1 MILKEAKIYKY
12 KTFEEE
18 QKIQLEEDY
27 TAIVGMNESGKTCLL
42 EAIAKANS
50 YKQNFKFNVID
61 DYPRKFK
68 KALDK
73 SGQNPAAIELIFK
86 FNDEE
91 LEMISTFI
99 NYHYTD
105 FEFKYI
111 KNYDNSS
118 KFEIITEIDYIEFLK
133 KTINIEESKL
143 ESIINYFKIDY
154 EQYINSLNT
163 DVDSELIEKLKK
175 FEFKPSEKLNI
186 KDQINEHIISKII
199 NPNFP
204 KILYYDEYAVLP
216 DKVSIDE
223 LRNGSSS
230 SFETARA
237 LLEVSDIDINK
248 LSLSESKFEEYRS
261 EIEAT
266 EAYITEELLK
276 YWSTNNNLAFRFDL
290 SNNGQNYNQIRYNL
304 NVRIYNSRTR
314 MTLPFSAR
322 SKGFTWFVSF
332 LVWFKKLQEDN
343 TQNVII
349 LLDEPGLNLHA
360 KAQEDLLKFIRDLAK
375 DYQVIYTTHSP
386 FMIGSDELNKVRTIK
401 FDEVKGSV
409 IMDSVQQKD
418 PNTLFPLQAALGYD
432 IAQNLFISSKNL
444 VVEGIA
450 DLVYLNYMSAFLK
463 EKGRVGLDENITII
477 PVGGAD
483 KVSSFISLLR
493 GSDLNV
499 VCLLDTLS
507 NSTSQK
513 IDNLIKNKLF
523 ESKKLC
529 TYEAI
534 INKKYADVEDL
545 FSISDY
551 LNIYNSA
558 NNSSLVI
565 TNDEKI
571 NRGIISYIESQTAS
585 KFNHYLPAKW
595 LISNP
600 GIKLE
605 EESLN
610 NFEKVFLLIN
620 KLFSK

>member
-50 YKQNFKFNVID
+50 YKQDFKFNIID

-91 LEMISTFI
+91 LKLISSFI
-99 NYHYTD
+99 NYNYTD

-133 KTINIEESKL
+133 RTINIEESKL
-143 ESIINYFKIDY
+143 ENIINYFKTDY
-154 EQYINSLNT
+154 EQYIDSLNT
-163 DVDSELIEKLKK
+163 DIDSELIEKLKK

-290 SNNGQNYNQIRYNL
+290 SNNGQNYNPIRYNL

-360 KAQEDLLKFIRDLAK
+360 KAQEDLLKFIMDLAK

-386 FMIGSDELNKVRTIK
+386 FMIGSDKLNKVRTIK

-450 DLVYLNYMSAFLK
+450 DLVYLNYMSSILK
-463 EKGRVGLDENITII
+463 ELGREYLDDSITIV

-493 GSDLNV
+493 GNDLKV
-499 VCLLDTLS
+499 VCLLDTMS

-513 IDNLIKNKLF
+513 LDNLIVNKLF
-523 ESKKLC
+523 ETKNLC
-529 TYEAI
+529 TYESI
-534 INKKYADVEDL
+534 VSKKYADVEDL
-545 FSISDY
+545 FDYSDY
-551 LNIYNSA
+551 INIYNNA
-558 NNSSLVI
+558 TSSSFSLSEIKNIRKGIVDLI
-565 TNDEKI
+565 ERSTN
-571 NRGIISYIESQTAS
+571 T

-600 GIKLE
+600 QTNL
-605 EESLN
+605 SDNTLS
-610 NFEKVFLLIN
+610 NFEKVFIKVN
-620 KLFSK
+620 QLFK

>member
-50 YKQNFKFNVID
+50 YKQKLKFNVID

-154 EQYINSLNT
+154 EQYIDGLNT
-163 DVDSELIEKLKK
+163 DIDSELIEKLKK
-175 FEFKPSEKLNI
+175 FEFRPSEKLNI

-223 LRNGSSS
+223 LRNGSSPS
-230 SFETARA
+230 IETARA

-276 YWSTNNNLAFRFDL
+276 YWSTNNNLAFKFDL

-409 IMDSVQQKD
+409 IMDSIQQKD

-450 DLVYLNYMSAFLK
+450 DLVYLNYMSSILK
-463 EKGRVGLDENITII
+463 ELGREYLDDSITIV

-493 GSDLNV
+493 GNDLKV
-499 VCLLDTLS
+499 VCLLDTMS

-513 IDNLIKNKLF
+513 LDNLIVNKLF
-523 ESKKLC
+523 ETKNLC
-529 TYEAI
+529 TYESI
-534 INKKYADVEDL
+534 VSKKYADVEDL
-545 FSISDY
+545 FDYSDY
-551 LNIYNSA
+551 INIYNNA
-558 NNSSLVI
+558 MSSSFSLSEIKNIRKGIVDLI
-565 TNDEKI
+565 ERSTN
-571 NRGIISYIESQTAS
+571 T

-600 GIKLE
+600 KTNL
-605 EESLN
+605 SDNTLS
-610 NFEKVFLLIN
+610 NFEKVFIKIN
-620 KLFSK
+620 QLFK